1 MTKKRY
7 TDQELTYRPAKPS
20 DAAAAGRLLYDSF
33 PRMAVFMLGLGSEDL
48 ARDILKRL
56 FPVKGHRFSYEFT
69 RVAVR
74 QERVVGLF
82 TGYSGKLL
90 GRLNRRLGQLMF
102 QQYRLRGKAAL
113 LIRALPL
120 VFIKEADRDEYLV
133 SNLAVRKQVRGRGI
147 GSGLLEQVEERT
159 REVGL
164 RRISLMVS
172 IGNEDARRFYESHG
186 FKVRATQLE
195 SNKRVPYLGP
205 GYHRMVKAL
214 VR

>member
-1 MTKKRY
+1 
-7 TDQELTYRPAKPS
+7 
-20 DAAAAGRLLYDSF
+20 
-33 PRMAVFMLGLGSEDL
+33 
-48 ARDILKRL
+48 
-56 FPVKGHRFSYEFT
+56 
-69 RVAVR
+69 
-74 QERVVGLF
+74 
-82 TGYSGKLL
+82 
-90 GRLNRRLGQLMF
+90 MF